1 MKNTLVIILLL
12 LSILSCSKND
22 KNILRSPN
30 GKIEITISNQ
40 NNNSSFFL
48 IKNGDTI
55 LTESAFG
62 LLVNKTNFTKN
73 VSISNIT
80 KTKFD
85 ETWKT
90 INGKNSTVR
99 NHYNEY
105 KFEVSQLGVENDFY
119 EIVFR
124 LFDGGFAYR
133 YIFPKE
139 AISDT
144 VIIAKELTNL
154 NFKNDFTYWSY
165 QVEKHNLGPI
175 KRSEQVV
182 DSVLTPIVIKTGKE
196 NYMAIHEA
204 EIIEF
209 APFTIN
215 ASGENLSLGFNT
227 DYSKRAEAF
236 KTSWRTFIMGKRA
249 GDLVESNLLVNLNEP
264 CKIEDTSWI
273 KPGKSLWD
281 WRVWGYVTEDG
292 YKYGLL
298 TESHKRFIDFA
309 SKNNIQYLLIDADW
323 YGSEI
328 SESSD
333 PTTSREGVDI
343 IECMQYA
350 KNRNIGI
357 ILYLNDIGAKRFGLE
372 NILKTFH
379 DWGAVGVKYGFMK
392 GNDEEKVKH
401 TQRVVELC
409 AKYQLM
415 VNFHDIPIPP
425 SGDRRT
431 WPNLVTKEYGHA
443 QADGRESYYPE
454 TAVNMS
460 FINMIAGPLDLTN
473 GWFDMNSAHDRV
485 KVYKEIPGTVVGDVA
500 KLIVVYSGWMVLPD
514 APEEY
519 LKKDDLLDC
528 IRKMPAQF
536 NGFKVLDGEIDEY
549 ISVARRAGDDWF
561 VGSLTNRE
569 ARTITIDLNFLPKDK
584 KYEATLY
591 EDAED
596 SHYLNNKESYKIR
609 KQLVHSNTKLTIKM
623 GAGGGNA
630 IYIKKGSEN

>member
-1 MKNTLVIILLL
+1 MKNTFLILLVS
-12 LSILSCSKND
+12 LSIISCSKND
-22 KNILRSPN
+22 KTVLTSPD
-30 GKIEITISNQ
+30 GELEISISNK
-40 NNNSSFFL
+40 NNNSNFFL
-48 IKNGDTI
+48 INNGDTI

-62 LLVNKTNFTKN
+62 LLVNETDFTKN
-73 VSISNIT
+73 VSISDVK
-80 KTKFD
+80 KTTFD

-90 INGKNSTVR
+90 INGKNPLVR

-105 KFEVSQLGVENDFY
+105 QFKISKSDTENDFY
-119 EIVFR
+119 NVVFR
-124 LFDGGFAYR
+124 LYDGGFAYR
-133 YIFPKE
+133 YIFPNK
-139 AISDT
+139 AISDA
-144 VIIAKELTNL
+144 VIIAKELTKL

-165 QVEKHNLGPI
+165 QIEKHNLGPI
-175 KRSEQVV
+175 KRSQQTIKN
-182 DSVLTPIVIKTGKE
+182 VLTPIVIKSGE
-196 NYMAIHEA
+196 EDFMAIHEA

-215 ASGENLSLGFNT
+215 ASDKNLSLGFNT
-227 DYSKRAEAF
+227 DYSKRIEAF
-236 KTSWRTFIMGKRA
+236 KTSWRTFIIGKRA
-249 GDLVESNLLVNLNEP
+249 GNLVESNLLVNLNEP

-273 KPGKSLWD
+273 KLGKSLWD
-281 WRVWGYVTEDG
+281 WRVWVHVTNDG
-292 YKYGLL
+292 YTYGLL

-343 IECMQYA
+343 IQCMQYA
-350 KNRNIGI
+350 KERNIGI

-379 DWGAVGVKYGFMK
+379 EWGAVGVKYGFMK

-401 TQRVVELC
+401 TRRVVELC

-443 QADGRESYYPE
+443 QADGRESHYPE
-454 TAVNMS
+454 TGVNMS

-485 KVYKEIPGTVVGDVA
+485 KVYKKILGTVVGDIA
-500 KLIVVYSGWMVLPD
+500 KLIVVYPGWMVLPD

-528 IRKMPAQF
+528 IRIMPAQF
-536 NGFKVLDGEIDEY
+536 NGFKVIDGEIDEF
-549 ISVARRAGDDWF
+549 ISVARKAGDDWF
-561 VGSLTNRE
+561 IGSLTNRK
-569 ARTITIDLNFLPKDK
+569 ARTITIDLSFLPKDK
-584 KYEATLY
+584 KYETTLY
-591 EDAED
+591 EDVED
-596 SHYLNNKESYKIR
+596 SYFLNNKES
-609 KQLVHSNTKLTIKM
+609 
-623 GAGGGNA
+623 
-630 IYIKKGSEN
+630 